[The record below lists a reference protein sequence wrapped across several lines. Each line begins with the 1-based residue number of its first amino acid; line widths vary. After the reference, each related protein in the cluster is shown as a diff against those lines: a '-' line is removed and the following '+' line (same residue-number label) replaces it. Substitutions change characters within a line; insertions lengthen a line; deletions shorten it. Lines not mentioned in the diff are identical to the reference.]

1 MTASPSGRPWRRG
14 RVRLILACLTAAYA
28 IGGCASLPPG
38 SGYSKTVSAALADP
52 DTTLVGQ
59 QFATA
64 AREHGGKAGYRI
76 ISVGVDGFLMRMEM
90 INAAERT
97 LDLQYFI
104 FRGDESGALLTDAL
118 NRAAD
123 RGVRVRLL
131 LDDGDTVPGDEQI
144 FALAGRANVEIRIFN
159 PFAYRGHNR
168 LVKGTEYLLHHARL
182 DYRMHNKLLVTDN
195 SMALLG
201 GRNVGDQYFQI
212 DPESQFADDDIFV
225 GGPIVRELSGTFD
238 EFWNSVLAIPV
249 GALHGVKAAARRPEA
264 YAGKIGK
271 AGFNYQAKL
280 DRGEPLAGIE
290 AGRLP
295 LIWADAIVVFDS
307 PEKKQGADR
316 LPGAGSLM
324 FEPVAHAVGA
334 VQSELLIVSPYVVPS
349 KDEWHLLQD
358 RLEHKVRISILTNSL
373 ETAPELSAH
382 SGYKHFRT
390 QFLKDGVEIH
400 EVRSRLGDTRGS
412 GQSTKISGYGHYA
425 LHAKLYVLDR
435 QRMFIGSMNLDQ
447 RSRRLNTELGLI
459 LDSEPLA
466 QEAALRFDA
475 MIKPENSYAVA
486 LRPEAGKSA
495 HLLWRTVENGA
506 AVELTKEPEKHA
518 GQRAEVDFLSL
529 LPLDSEL

>member
-1 MTASPSGRPWRRG
+1 MKVNPSGRPRMMRR
-14 RVRLILACLTAAYA
+14 VHLILACLAVACCV
-28 IGGCASLPPG
+28 GGCASLPPG
-38 SGYSKTVSAALADP
+38 SGVAKSVSTALADP
-52 DTTLVGQ
+52 DTTIVGQ
-59 QFATA
+59 QFATG

-90 INAAERT
+90 INTAERT

-104 FRGDESGALLTDAL
+104 FRGDESGCLLADAL
-118 NRAAD
+118 KRAAE

-131 LDDGDTVPGDEQI
+131 LDDGDTVPGDEQV
-144 FALAGRANVEIRIFN
+144 FTLAGQANVEIRIFN

-168 LVKGTEYLLHHARL
+168 LVKGTEYLLHHSRL

-225 GGPIVRELSGTFD
+225 GGPIVHELSGTFD
-238 EFWNSVLAIPV
+238 DFWNSALAIPV
-249 GALHGVKAAARRPEA
+249 GALHGVKASARRPEA
-264 YAGKIGK
+264 YAGKVEK
-271 AGFNYQAKL
+271 AGFNFQAKL
-280 DRGEPLAGIE
+280 DSGEPLAGIE

-295 LIWADAIVVFDS
+295 LIWADAVVVFDS
-307 PEKKQGADR
+307 PQKKQGTDR

-324 FEPVAHAVGA
+324 FEPVAHAIGE
-334 VQSELLIVSPYVVPS
+334 VQSELLIVSPYIVPS

-358 RLEHKVRISILTNSL
+358 RLEHKVRISLLTNSL

-382 SGYKHFRT
+382 SGYMHYRT
-390 QFLKDGVEIH
+390 EFLKEGVVIH

-412 GQSTKISGYGHYA
+412 GQSRKISGYGNYA

-435 QRMFIGSMNLDQ
+435 RRVFIGSMNLDQ

-459 LDSEPLA
+459 LDSEQLA
-466 QEAALRFDA
+466 QDTATRFEA
-475 MIKPENSYAVA
+475 MTKPENSYAVA
-486 LRPEAGKSA
+486 LSEDAGNSA
-495 HLLWRTVENGA
+495 HLVWRTVENGA
-506 AVELTKEPEKHA
+506 AVELKKEPEKHA

-529 LPLDSEL
+529 FPLDSEL